1 LPPITTTSSTTLP
14 PDIAAFMSTLDLY
27 ETQVNNFLDSVD
39 TTNANWEAGTIV
51 FNDARAQFQEVQAA
65 AAAWESTVAA
75 DAANVPAA
83 LAAGHVDLLQSVDE
97 LAPKIDDIITG
108 LEAPDDGTL
117 RRQAVVAFEDQVDT
131 ILAAIADLR
140 TQAQQVGGGAEESTT
155 TTTPANP
162 GEEPT
167 TSIETTTTTTAGTNA

>member
-1 LPPITTTSSTTLP
+1 
-14 PDIAAFMSTLDLY
+14 
-27 ETQVNNFLDSVD
+27 
-39 TTNANWEAGTIV
+39 
-51 FNDARAQFQEVQAA
+51 
-65 AAAWESTVAA
+65 
-75 DAANVPAA
+75 
-83 LAAGHVDLLQSVDE
+83 VDLLQSVDE